1 MIHYSDASNNYQQA
15 GAVAATTKLK
25 DFLKSIKGPSSATK
39 EDTAEHSAER
49 ESETEAAANNLL
61 LSNDE
66 SDFELACANTM
77 STTIF
82 NYVSIHS
89 IIGLLIEP

>member
-15 GAVAATTKLK
+15 GAVPATTKLK
-25 DFLKSIKGPSSATK
+25 DFLKSIKGPSSVIK

-49 ESETEAAANNLL
+49 QSKTEAVANNLL
-61 LSNDE
+61 INNDE
-66 SDFELACANTM
+66 SDFELECANTM
-77 STTIF
+77 STTII

>member
-25 DFLKSIKGPSSATK
+25 DFLRSIKGPSSATK
-39 EDTAEHSAER
+39 EDTEQSAER
-49 ESETEAAANNLL
+49 DSETEAAANYLL
-61 LSNDE
+61 ISNDE

-89 IIGLLIEP
+89 IIGFLIEP

>member
-25 DFLKSIKGPSSATK
+25 DFLRSIKGPSSATK
-39 EDTAEHSAER
+39 EDTTEQSAER
-49 ESETEAAANNLL
+49 ESETEAAANYLL
-61 LSNDE
+61 ISNDE

>member
-25 DFLKSIKGPSSATK
+25 DFLRSRGPSSAIK
-39 EDTAEHSAER
+39 EDTTEHSAER
-49 ESETEAAANNLL
+49 ESETEAAANYLL

>member
-15 GAVAATTKLK
+15 GAVAATTKLR
-25 DFLKSIKGPSSATK
+25 DFLKSKLPSSAIK
-39 EDTAEHSAER
+39 ENTTEHSAER
-49 ESETEAAANNLL
+49 DSETEAVANNLL
-61 LSNDE
+61 ISTDE

-77 STTIF
+77 STTVF